1 MGRVEEPIRLRIAIN
16 GAVQGVGFRPF
27 VYRLAGEL
35 GLTGWVRNDA
45 GGVILEVEGPPDRAG
60 EFLTRVD
67 TDRPPHSVIYSLEHV
82 VLDATGAGDFE
93 IRPSVAT
100 DLPTAAVLPDIA
112 TCRDC
117 LDEIR
122 DPENRRYRYPF
133 TNCTHCGPRFTIVTA
148 LPYDRAS
155 TTMTRFEMCA
165 ACSAEYKDPID
176 RRYHAQPNAC
186 PICGPHLEW
195 WDGGGRILATGDN
208 ALRAAVDAIRR
219 GQIAAIKGLGGFHL
233 VVDARDT
240 DAVVRLRRR
249 KHRDE
254 KPFALMAPSADW
266 VREHCELSGAEVRVL
281 ESPESPI
288 VLLRRRKTAAPESV
302 AESVAPS
309 NPFLGVMLPYTPLH
323 HLLLDD
329 LGFAVVATSGNI
341 SEEPICTDEHDAL
354 DKLSGIADGFLVH
367 DRPIARHAD
376 DSVARVAAGREL
388 LLRRARGYAP
398 LPLPLTGIGGTG
410 TVLGVGAHQKNAVGI
425 TVNGRV
431 VLGQHIGDL
440 STLAACAAF
449 ESSVS
454 DLQTLYRRT
463 PVRVA
468 CDSHP
473 DYASTRYARS
483 LFPNTIA
490 VQHHF
495 AHVASCATEN
505 ALAGPVLGVSW
516 DGTGY
521 GDDGTVWGGE
531 FLRVD
536 ASAPRG
542 YDRIAYLRTF
552 RLPGGEQAVREPRR
566 SALGVL
572 FELEGGPPQRL
583 PATVHDAFSGE
594 ELRVVTRMLN
604 RELNAPVTSSAGRLF
619 DAVASILGIRQVTG
633 FEGQAAMELEFAAH
647 RSETDESLPITVDT
661 TTARPWVVDW
671 APAIRAILAAL
682 PGGDTAE
689 IAAAFHNTLASA
701 IVSVA
706 AASGVEQ
713 IVLTGGCFQNAC
725 LLERTVSR
733 LRAEGLRPYWH
744 QRVPPN
750 DGGIALG
757 QIAVACALING
768 EESG

>member
-1 MGRVEEPIRLRIAIN
+1 MGRVEEPTRLRIAVS

-27 VYRLAGEL
+27 IYRLAREL
-35 GLTGWVRNDA
+35 GLTGWVQNDT
-45 GGVILEVEGPPDRAG
+45 GGVTIEVEGPPGRTG
-60 EFLTRVD
+60 EFLSRVD
-67 TDRPPHSVIYSLEHV
+67 TDKPPHSVIYSLEHL
-82 VLDATGAGDFE
+82 VLDAAGALDFE

-100 DLPTAAVLPDIA
+100 DLPTAAILPDIA
-112 TCRDC
+112 TCHDC
-117 LDEIR
+117 LAEIR
-122 DPENRRYRYPF
+122 DPANRRYRYPF
-133 TNCTHCGPRFTIVTA
+133 TNCTHCGPRFTIVTS
-148 LPYDRAS
+148 LPYDRAN
-155 TTMTRFEMCA
+155 TTMSRFEMCA
-165 ACSAEYKDPID
+165 ACSAEYKDPGD

-186 PICGPHLEW
+186 PECGPQLEW
-195 WDGGGRILATGDN
+195 WDGDGRVLAYGDD
-208 ALRAAVDAIRR
+208 ALRAAADAIRR
-219 GQIAAIKGLGGFHL
+219 GQIAAVKGLGGFHL
-233 VVDARDT
+233 VVDARDG
-240 DAVVRLRRR
+240 DAVDRLRRR
-249 KHRDE
+249 KQRDE
-254 KPFALMAPSADW
+254 KPFAVMAPSADW
-266 VREHCELSGAEVRVL
+266 VRDHCELSDAEARVL
-281 ESPESPI
+281 LSPESPI
-288 VLLRRRKTAAPESV
+288 VLLRRRNTSGPGRAAAP
-302 AESVAPS
+302 VAPA
-309 NPFLGVMLPYTPLH
+309 NPFLGMMLPYTPLH

-341 SEEPICTDEHDAL
+341 SEEPICTDERDAR
-354 DKLSGIADGFLVH
+354 DTLSGIADGFLVH

-398 LPLPLTGIGGTG
+398 LPLPLTDVGGAA
-410 TVLGVGAHQKNAVGI
+410 TVLGVGAHQKNTVGI
-425 TVNGRV
+425 SVDGRV

-449 ESSVS
+449 ERSVS
-454 DLQTLYRRT
+454 DLQMLYQRT
-463 PVRVA
+463 PARVA

-473 DYASTRYARS
+473 DYASTRHARS
-483 LFPNTIA
+483 LTPNAIA

-495 AHVASCATEN
+495 AHVVSCAVEN

-536 ASAPRG
+536 ASDPRG
-542 YDRIAYLRTF
+542 YERIAHLRTF
-552 RLPGGEQAVREPRR
+552 RLPGGERAVREPRR

-572 FELEGGPPQRL
+572 FELDGGPPQRL
-583 PATVHDAFSGE
+583 PATVRDAFSGE
-594 ELRVVTRMLN
+594 ELRVVTRMLT
-604 RELNAPVTSSAGRLF
+604 REINAPVTSSAGRLF
-619 DAVASILGIRQVTG
+619 DAVASLTGIRQVTA

-647 RSETDESLPITVDT
+647 RSGTSESLPFAVDT

-671 APAIRAILAAL
+671 GPAIYDILSAL
-682 PGGDTAE
+682 PAEDTATV
-689 IAAAFHNTLASA
+689 AAAFHNGLAAA
-701 IVSVA
+701 ILSVA

-713 IVLTGGCFQNAC
+713 IVLTGGCFQNAY
-725 LLERTVSR
+725 LLERTIVQ
-733 LRAEGLRPYWH
+733 LRAAGLRPYWH